1 MFEWGVVFW
10 LAVVL
15 PLLAIGIVI
24 EVFFLLNLRDV
35 LRGVSP
41 QNRAMEPNQ
50 VWLNFIPLF
59 GIVWIFITVIK
70 IRDSVRAEFYS
81 RRWAAS
87 GDFGYGVGLAYAILS
102 IISWGFL
109 GIAALVCYVVYWVR
123 MSELKNQLGQ
133 SQPPVGWINA
143 QSYPGQWGQSAHGGY
158 PAYTAP
164 APQDPPRSCPSCGAA
179 AGPGDVYCRS
189 CGTATQVAPAV
200 SGILAPADGWS
211 TTDGAAPTE
220 AAPAAGCPF
229 CGAAYRANAQFCSS
243 CGRPVT

>member
-35 LRGVSP
+35 LRSVSL

-59 GIVWIFITVIK
+59 GIVWIFVTVIK

-109 GIAALVCYVVYWVR
+109 GIAALVCYVMYWVR

-143 QSYPGQWGQSAHGGY
+143 PTGVIQHTRPRRRKAR
-158 PAYTAP
+158 PAVV
-164 APQDPPRSCPSCGAA
+164 PR
-179 AGPGDVYCRS
+179 
-189 CGTATQVAPAV
+189 VAPPPV
-200 SGILAPADGWS
+200 LA
-211 TTDGAAPTE
+211 TCTAAR
-220 AAPAAGCPF
+220 AA
-229 CGAAYRANAQFCSS
+229 RRRS
-243 CGRPVT
+243 